1 MTKYKGD
8 IKTIIEILTFG
19 LIYLS
24 ISTLES
30 PVLSYTFLG
39 LWMAYLIYNL
49 YSKFKYRLGK
59 ADYIRFPTQN
69 DLFHKT
75 TSIILGLTII
85 ILSIIAIF
93 WQKPFNYFGIIG
105 ITIGFLVFLNG
116 LFDLPK
122 GMIKVDANELSISGL
137 KNKVDIRQLKEI
149 QIYKEKLLLANIYN
163 EIQRIDNLAIDQD
176 SAKIICR
183 YISENNTIDLT
194 TKNNV

>member
-1 MTKYKGD
+1 
-8 IKTIIEILTFG
+8 
-19 LIYLS
+19 
-24 ISTLES
+24 
-30 PVLSYTFLG
+30 
-39 LWMAYLIYNL
+39 
-49 YSKFKYRLGK
+49 
-59 ADYIRFPTQN
+59 
-69 DLFHKT
+69 
-75 TSIILGLTII
+75 
-85 ILSIIAIF
+85 
-93 WQKPFNYFGIIG
+93 
-105 ITIGFLVFLNG
+105 VFLNG